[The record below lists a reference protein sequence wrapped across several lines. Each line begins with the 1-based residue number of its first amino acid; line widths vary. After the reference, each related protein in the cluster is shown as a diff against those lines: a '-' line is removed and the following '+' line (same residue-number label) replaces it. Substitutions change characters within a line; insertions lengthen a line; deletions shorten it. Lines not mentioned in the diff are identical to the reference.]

1 MKALRTSF
9 YLYLSLSIFW
19 FILIVYAMVFYNNTL
34 ELDSRELPFYFDK
47 FIHFFLFFIQ
57 SLLITK
63 SVMIYDINLVCRYK
77 FLILFSLSL
86 FAIITE
92 YQLYFIA
99 YRNFDIFDML
109 TNIIGVFVGV
119 FLFDLFKS

>member
-1 MKALRTSF
+1 
-9 YLYLSLSIFW
+9 
-19 FILIVYAMVFYNNTL
+19 MVFYNPENTL
-34 ELDSRELPFYFDK
+34 DARELLLYFDK

-63 SVMIYDINLVCRYK
+63 SVMIYDINLVYRYK

-92 YQLYFIA
+92 YQHYFIA

-109 TNIIGVFVGV
+109 ANIIGVIIGV

>member
-1 MKALRTSF
+1 MKGLLVF
-9 YLYLSLSIFW
+9 YLQSLHQFLHREYQHIHL
-19 FILIVYAMVFYNNTL
+19 ILM
-34 ELDSRELPFYFDK
+34 S
-47 FIHFFLFFIQ
+47 HFFLFFIQ

-63 SVMIYDINLVCRYK
+63 SVMIYDINLVYRYK

-92 YQLYFIA
+92 YQHYFIA
-99 YRNFDIFDML
+99 YRNFDIFDMF
-109 TNIIGVFVGV
+109 TNIIGVIIGV

>member
-1 MKALRTSF
+1 MKTLRISF

-19 FILIVYAMVFYNNTL
+19 FILIVYSMVFYNNTL
-34 ELDSRELPFYFDK
+34 DLRDVPLYFDK

-63 SVMIYDINLVCRYK
+63 SVMIYDINLVYRYK
-77 FLILFSLSL
+77 FLILFSLFL
-86 FAIITE
+86 FAIIIE
-92 YQLYFIA
+92 YQHYFIT
-99 YRNFDIFDML
+99 YRNFDIFDMF
-109 TNIIGVFVGV
+109 TNILGVITGV

>member
-1 MKALRTSF
+1 MNN
-9 YLYLSLSIFW
+9 FW
-19 FILIVYAMVFYNNTL
+19 TNIIRYP
-34 ELDSRELPFYFDK
+34 R
-47 FIHFFLFFIQ
+47 FFI
-57 SLLITK
+57 SSMIGLILVILTPFR
-63 SVMIYDINLVCRYK
+63 NLFKTPKLRW

-92 YQLYFIA
+92 YQHYFIA

>member
-1 MKALRTSF
+1 MKTLRTSF
-9 YLYLSLSIFW
+9 YLYFSLSIFW
-19 FILIVYAMVFYNNTL
+19 FILIVYAMVFYNNTS
-34 ELDSRELPFYFDK
+34 DSRELLLYFDK

-63 SVMIYDINLVCRYK
+63 SVMIYDINLVYRYK

-92 YQLYFIA
+92 YQHYFIA

-109 TNIIGVFVGV
+109 TNIIGVIIGV

>member
-1 MKALRTSF
+1 MKTLRTSF
-9 YLYLSLSIFW
+9 YLYFSLSIFW
-19 FILIVYAMVFYNNTL
+19 FILIVYAMVFYNNTS
-34 ELDSRELPFYFDK
+34 DSRELLLYFDK

-63 SVMIYDINLVCRYK
+63 SVMIYDINLVYRYK

-92 YQLYFIA
+92 YQHYFIA
-99 YRNFDIFDML
+99 YRNFDIFDMFS
-109 TNIIGVFVGV
+109 TIIGVFIGV